1 MPKLIKDQQHCGS
14 VVSGGLAVRASH
26 EPDGGES
33 KVSRPG
39 KRRSFIL
46 PSHRELGIGRASSN
60 SATNSGSLLKSWLL
74 RYRRNV
80 PRTRG
85 RVDLS
90 HLAYASVLH
99 GFEDAI
105 YSIGYDR
112 TPVPRAPAASGA
124 VPGAT
129 ACSCLHVMFKS
140 SHRNS
145 GGVFFV
151 GAERRGPGLRLRGR
165 S

>member
-14 VVSGGLAVRASH
+14 IVFGGLAVRASH

-140 SHRNS
+140 STVQS
-145 GGVFFV
+145 A
-151 GAERRGPGLRLRGR
+151 GAACEADRDRDLGLIF
-165 S
+165 

>member
-60 SATNSGSLLKSWLL
+60 SATNSGSLLKSWLQ

-112 TPVPRAPAASGA
+112 TPVPSWVAGDAPTHAHRAYAACG
-124 VPGAT
+124 VVEYT
-129 ACSCLHVMFKS
+129 YV
-140 SHRNS
+140 HRTHALPLPLS
-145 GGVFFV
+145 V
-151 GAERRGPGLRLRGR
+151 
-165 S
+165 